1 MPWTPGQQPEEKVKT
16 SALFGKYDGRMRWW
30 ILWPL
35 FSFLLL
41 GCEITLEGGY
51 RVGEAQLLFPE
62 ATERWTYFYGEP
74 REVQLG
80 EKPLQLT
87 EPKGES
93 LWAVPGALFV
103 NGLPLYRETGPALA
117 PVGETVRG
125 AFGGRLLV
133 RAKTDLASVWLYDG
147 VGWAKLAENLAR
159 GQEAVLLQPGT
170 YTTPSFAQLL
180 DRETQV
186 LLREILARRGGRQ
199 VVVYELKEP
208 VLKPLPLKPTP
219 LSYRAQALGVQ
230 YGIGVELLLPPPSP
244 SYRILDKGTM
254 SGYTEQTPMAI
265 LALGPNRFA
274 EGWNLVVG
282 SRIPR
287 PAAPQVDFRSRAVAF
302 FFWGLKPTGG
312 YSLDVVGVS
321 RVGETARVVLNLTA
335 PRPGAIVTQALTSP
349 YLVLELDR
357 VRKVAF
363 TDPSG
368 RVLAEDSE

>member
-16 SALFGKYDGRMRWW
+16 SALFGKYDGRMRRWM
-30 ILWPL
+30 LWPL
-35 FSFLLL
+35 FGLLLL
-41 GCEITLEGGY
+41 GCEVTLEGGY

-80 EKPLQLT
+80 EKTLQLT
-87 EPKGES
+87 EPRGES

-133 RAKTDLASVWLYDG
+133 RARTDLASVWLYDG
-147 VGWAKLAENLAR
+147 AGWIELAGNLAR
-159 GQEAVLLQPGT
+159 GQEAVLPQPGT
-170 YTTPSFAQLL
+170 YTTPSFAGLL
-180 DRETQV
+180 AQETQV
-186 LLREILARRGGRQ
+186 LLREVLARRGGRQ

-230 YGIGVELLLPPPSP
+230 YGIGVEIFLPPPSP
-244 SYRILDKGTM
+244 SYRVLDKGQM
-254 SGYTEQTPMAI
+254 SGYNEQTPKAL

-274 EGWNLVVG
+274 EGWNLVVAG
-282 SRIPR
+282 RIPR
-287 PAAPQVDFRSRAVAF
+287 PPAPQVDFRSRAVAF
-302 FFWGLKPTGG
+302 FFWGVKPTGG
-312 YSLDVVGVS
+312 YGLEVVGVS
-321 RVGETARVVLNLTA
+321 RVGNTARVVLSLTT
-335 PRPGAIVTQALTSP
+335 PLPGAIVTQALTSP
-349 YLVLELDR
+349 YVVLELER
-357 VRKVAF
+357 VRKVVF
-363 TDPSG
+363 TDQSG

>member
-1 MPWTPGQQPEEKVKT
+1 MRR
-16 SALFGKYDGRMRWW
+16 RM
-30 ILWPL
+30 LWPL
-35 FSFLLL
+35 FSLLLL
-41 GCEITLEGGY
+41 GCEVTLEGGY

-80 EKPLQLT
+80 EKTLQLT
-87 EPKGES
+87 EPRGES

-133 RAKTDLASVWLYDG
+133 RARTDLASVWLYDG
-147 VGWAKLAENLAR
+147 AGWIKLAENLAR
-159 GQEAVLLQPGT
+159 GQEAVLPQPGT

-186 LLREILARRGGRQ
+186 LLREVLARRGGRQ

-230 YGIGVELLLPPPSP
+230 YGIGVEIFLPPPSP
-244 SYRILDKGTM
+244 SYRVLDKGQM
-254 SGYTEQTPMAI
+254 SGYNEQTPKAL

-274 EGWNLVVG
+274 EGWNLVVAR
-282 SRIPR
+282 RIPR
-287 PAAPQVDFRSRAVAF
+287 PPAPQVDFRSRAVAF
-302 FFWGLKPTGG
+302 FFWGVKPTGG
-312 YSLDVVGVS
+312 YGLEVVGVS
-321 RVGETARVVLNLTA
+321 RVGDTARVVLGLTGEEA
-335 PRPGAIVTQALTSP
+335 IRWIRRHVPGAIVTQVLTSP
-349 YLVLELDR
+349 YVVLELER
-357 VRKVAF
+357 VRKVVF
-363 TDPSG
+363 TDQSG